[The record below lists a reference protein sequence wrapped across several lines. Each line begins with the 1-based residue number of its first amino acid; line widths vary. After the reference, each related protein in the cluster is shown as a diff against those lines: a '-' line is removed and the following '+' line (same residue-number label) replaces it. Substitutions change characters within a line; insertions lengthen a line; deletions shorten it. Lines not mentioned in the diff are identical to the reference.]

1 LWQLRHFVAFAA
13 AGEPRIGSA
22 GPSCYPIGMV
32 MCDACILSVLNGAT
46 EIQAQVI
53 GRGLWNSRTDD

>member
-13 AGEPRIGSA
+13 AGEPRTGSA

-32 MCDACILSVLNGAT
+32 MCDARILSILNGAT

-53 GRGLWNSRTDD
+53 GRGL